1 MTNIENLCLNL
12 ATVGPQ
18 FGFTEV
24 LDAGLKHGF
33 STVSPWRHHYEAIG
47 VGAAAKETRARGVKV
62 DTVCRISG
70 FGPAVSG
77 AQWSAALDEAKA
89 TIEEAVTLQARAII
103 YPGGGVGEG
112 STIEDARKR
121 ILDGLAQIAPMAHEA
136 GILVLVEPLHP
147 VVTADRGAINTLGFA
162 LDLCDAVS
170 EGTGVAVD
178 SYNVWWDPQLEA
190 SMARAGTRV
199 KGFQVSDWL
208 MTTRH
213 TAFDRG
219 MVGDGVIDFRRIRS
233 LVDGTGYAGPIEIE
247 VLSEKDWWARDLDTV
262 LSTARARINL
272 HLGEAQ

>member
-1 MTNIENLCLNL
+1 
-12 ATVGPQ
+12 
-18 FGFTEV
+18 
-24 LDAGLKHGF
+24 
-33 STVSPWRHHYEAIG
+33 
-47 VGAAAKETRARGVKV
+47 
-62 DTVCRISG
+62 
-70 FGPAVSG
+70 VSG

-136 GILVLVEPLHP
+136 GILILVEPLHP

-199 KGFQVSDWL
+199 QGFQVSDWL